1 MDDET
6 HNEFDDGFVLEN
18 SNPTSS
24 KPQIAGILLIAAGI
38 VALFFWGLL
47 ATTIEISLEMMDIT
61 QFQETYPE
69 ITIEQVQQ
77 MFTMCATILC
87 MLAIFPILGG
97 IFALKRKL
105 WGIAVVGSILG
116 IFTLG
121 FLFVTP
127 VMSII
132 ALILLI
138 MSRNE
143 FS

>member
-6 HNEFDDGFVLEN
+6 YKEFDDGFTLEKPN
-18 SNPTSS
+18 TTSS
-24 KPQIAGILLIAAGI
+24 KPQIAGILLIAAGLI
-38 VALFFWGLL
+38 ALFFWGFL

-69 ITIEQVQQ
+69 ITIEQVRQ
-77 MFTMCATILC
+77 MFITFATIIC
-87 MLAIFPILGG
+87 ILAIFPILGG

-127 VMSII
+127 LMSII

-138 MSRNE
+138 TSKNE

>member
-24 KPQIAGILLIAAGI
+24 KPQIAGILLIVAGLI
-38 VALFFWGLL
+38 ALFFWGLL

-77 MFTMCATILC
+77 MFTTFATIIC

-105 WGIAVVGSILG
+105 WIIAVVSSILG
-116 IFTLG
+116 VFTLG

-138 MSRNE
+138 TSRNE